1 MHKARSEGRLC
12 YYVTT
17 AHFAPDHRLS
27 ALDSGAF
34 ACHRRIRLAT
44 ADSVNAHT
52 PDEDAAT
59 GVSNTSAGVDAGYD
73 AQDITVLEGLE
84 AVRKRPGM
92 YIGSTGVM
100 GLHHL
105 VYEVVD
111 NSVDEAL
118 AGYCTEVAVTIHP
131 DNSVTVF
138 DDGRGIPVATM
149 EKEGKP
155 AVEVVLTVLHS
166 GGKFGEGGGYKVS
179 GGLHGVGVSVV
190 NALSEQLRV
199 EIRRDGHVFRQEYSR
214 GAPQAPLEKG
224 EKLPKGAGTSNTV
237 TFLPD
242 ADIFESLEFDFRTL
256 EERLRETAF
265 LTRGLKISIVDERGE
280 GHSAEFQYEGGI
292 EDFVTYLNENK
303 ETVHRK
309 VVFFAGEGEE
319 GAAEV
324 AMQWNSSY
332 QESIHSF
339 ANNISTREGGSH
351 MSGFRSAL
359 TRTLNKY
366 AREKGLLKEKEDNLS
381 GEDVREG
388 LTAVISVKLR
398 DPQFEGQTKTKL
410 GNPGMAGF
418 VESIVNTGLGEFL
431 EENPSEARAVIMK
444 SVQAQRA
451 REAARKARDLTRR
464 KSALEN
470 STLPGKLA
478 DCSVKDPSLAELFVV
493 EGDSAGGSAKQ
504 GRDRNT
510 QAVLPLRG
518 KILNVEKSR
527 IDKVLQ
533 NVEIQA
539 LITAIGTG
547 VRDEFNI
554 ENARY
559 HKVILMTDADVDGA
573 HIRTLALTLLFR
585 EMQELIEAG
594 YVYIAKP
601 PLYKLKQ
608 GSRERYIEKDSE
620 LEEILLADKWDR
632 IDVFDRHGTQFKL
645 TEARWQRFTRLLK
658 QYEGWA
664 SSLRAVHGHDM
675 VQFLEESSLLGEQ
688 ALDPEAAVALLSRE
702 GAVGETHATELLSVD
717 AAELRVKAIET
728 STGFA
733 RTHRISRELFASQEY
748 RQLARVHAQL
758 VELAGTPAFDV
769 RFGDAQESA
778 ASFEALREAVMTVA
792 QKGTKLQRFKG
803 LGEMNADQLG
813 ETTMAPATRMLAQVT
828 LEDAAAADRIFS
840 KLMGDQVE
848 PRREFIEENARTV
861 ANLDV

>member
-1 MHKARSEGRLC
+1 
-12 YYVTT
+12 
-17 AHFAPDHRLS
+17 
-27 ALDSGAF
+27 
-34 ACHRRIRLAT
+34 LAT
-44 ADSVNAHT
+44 GSSSAENGAGKDRVNDPSMTGADS
-52 PDEDAAT
+52 
-59 GVSNTSAGVDAGYD
+59 SYD

-118 AGYCTEVAVTIHP
+118 AGFCTEVSVTIHP
-131 DNSVTVF
+131 DNSVTVV
-138 DDGRGIPVATM
+138 DNGRGIPVAIM

-166 GGKFGEGGGYKVS
+166 GGKFGDGGGYKVS

-190 NALSEQLRV
+190 NALSEQLHV
-199 EIRRDGHVFRQEYSR
+199 EIRRDGHVFTQDYSR
-214 GAPQAPLEKG
+214 GIPQAPLEQG
-224 EKLPKGAGTSNTV
+224 PKLAAGASTGLTV

-242 ADIFESLEFDFRTL
+242 ADVFETLDFDFRTL

-280 GHSAEFQYEGGI
+280 GHSSVFQYEGGI
-292 EDFVTYLNENK
+292 EDFVAYLNENK
-303 ETVHRK
+303 DTVHRK
-309 VVFFAGEGEE
+309 VVFFAGESDE

-339 ANNISTREGGSH
+339 ANNINTREGGSH

-366 AREKGLLKEKEDNLS
+366 ARDHGLLKEKEDNLS

-418 VESIVNTGLGEFL
+418 VESIVNSGLGEFL

-478 DCSVKDPSLAELFVV
+478 DCSIKDPSLAELFVV

-504 GRDRNT
+504 GRDRET

-533 NVEIQA
+533 NTEIQA

-559 HKVILMTDADVDGA
+559 HKVVLMTDADVDGA
-573 HIRTLALTLLFR
+573 HIRTLVLTLLFR

-620 LEEILLADKWDR
+620 LEEILLSDKWEK
-632 IDVFDRHGTQFKL
+632 IEVFDRHATQLKL
-645 TEARWQRFTRLLK
+645 TEARWQRFSRLLK
-658 QYEGWA
+658 QYEGW
-664 SSLRAVHGHDM
+664 SLSLRGHHGHDV

-688 ALDPEAAVALLSRE
+688 IM
-702 GAVGETHATELLSVD
+702 SVD
-717 AAELRVKAIET
+717 AAIEYLARAGVAGDAHLADVVDQDPFAIRVKAVET
-728 STGFA
+728 KTGFA
-733 RTHRISRELFASQEY
+733 RTHTIKRDLFDSQEY

-758 VELAGTPAFDV
+758 IELVGSPPFDV
-769 RFGDAQESA
+769 RLGDARESA
-778 ASFEALREAVMTVA
+778 PTFEALHEAVLTVA
-792 QKGTKLQRFKG
+792 QKGIKLQRFKG

-813 ETTMAPATRMLAQVT
+813 ETTMSPTTRTLAQVT
-828 LEDAAAADRIFS
+828 LEDAFAADRIFS
-840 KLMGDQVE
+840 MLMGDQVE
-848 PRREFIEENARTV
+848 PRRAFIEDNARAV

>member
-1 MHKARSEGRLC
+1 
-12 YYVTT
+12 
-17 AHFAPDHRLS
+17 
-27 ALDSGAF
+27 
-34 ACHRRIRLAT
+34 LAT
-44 ADSVNAHT
+44 DGNSA
-52 PDEDAAT
+52 EQ
-59 GVSNTSAGVDAGYD
+59 SAGKRGSGGVNDPSMTGGSGSYD

-92 YIGSTGVM
+92 YIGSTGPM

-105 VYEVVD
+105 VYELVD

-118 AGYCTEVAVTIHP
+118 AGYCTKVSVTVHP
-131 DNSVTVF
+131 DNSVTEA
-138 DDGRGIPVATM
+138 DNGRGIPVAIM
-149 EKEGKP
+149 EKEGLP
-155 AVEVVLTVLHS
+155 AVQVVLTVLHS
-166 GGKFGEGGGYKVS
+166 GGKFGDGGGYKVS

-190 NALSEQLRV
+190 NALSEQLHV
-199 EIRRDGHVFRQEYSR
+199 EIRRDGHVYSQDYSR
-214 GAPQAPLEKG
+214 GTPLGELVEG
-224 EKLPKGAGTSNTV
+224 EKLAGDESTGTTV

-242 ADIFESLEFDFRTL
+242 AEVFETLDFDILTL

-265 LTRGLKISIVDERGE
+265 LTRGLEISIVDERGE
-280 GHSAEFQYEGGI
+280 GHSATFRYEGGI
-292 EDFVTYLNENK
+292 EDFVAYLNENK

-309 VVFFAGEGEE
+309 VIFFSGESDE
-319 GAAEV
+319 GAAEIAV
-324 AMQWNSSY
+324 QWNSSY
-332 QESIHSF
+332 QESVHSF
-339 ANNISTREGGSH
+339 ANNINTREGGSH

-366 AREKGLLKEKEDNLS
+366 ARDHGLLKDKDGNLS

-533 NVEIQA
+533 NTEIQA

-585 EMQELIEAG
+585 EMKELIEEG

-620 LEEILLADKWDR
+620 LEEILLADKWEK
-632 IDVFDRHGTQFKL
+632 IDVFDRHGTQLKL
-645 TEARWQRFTRLLK
+645 TEARWQRFSRLLK

-664 SSLRAVHGHDM
+664 LALRGHYGHGA
-675 VQFLEESSLLGEQ
+675 VQFLEESSLLSEQ
-688 ALDPEAAVALLSRE
+688 VSTAEEAVAWLARAGLD
-702 GAVGETHATELLSVD
+702 GDTHATELLGDEDGVI
-717 AAELRVKAIET
+717 RVKAVEAK
-728 STGFA
+728 TGFA
-733 RTHRISRELFASQEY
+733 LTHRLKHELFDSQEY
-748 RQLARVHAQL
+748 RQLARVHQQL
-758 VELAGTPAFDV
+758 VELAGSPAFEV
-769 RFGDAQESA
+769 RLGDAQETA
-778 ASFEALREAVMTVA
+778 TSFESLREAVMTVA
-792 QKGTKLQRFKG
+792 QKGIKLQRFKG
-803 LGEMNADQLG
+803 LGEMNAEQLG
-813 ETTMAPATRMLAQVT
+813 ETTMAPATRTLAQVT
-828 LEDAAAADRIFS
+828 LDDAFAADRIFS

-848 PRREFIEENARTV
+848 PRREFIEENARAV

>member
-1 MHKARSEGRLC
+1 MASGSDS
-12 YYVTT
+12 
-17 AHFAPDHRLS
+17 PDKGSRKSNSRAAANGSNGGS
-27 ALDSGAF
+27 AD
-34 ACHRRIRLAT
+34 
-44 ADSVNAHT
+44 
-52 PDEDAAT
+52 
-59 GVSNTSAGVDAGYD
+59 YD

-92 YIGSTGVM
+92 YIGSTGIM

-118 AGYCTEVAVTIHP
+118 AGFCSEVAVTIHP
-131 DNSVTVF
+131 DNSVTVY
-138 DDGRGIPVATM
+138 DDGRGIPVAVM
-149 EKEGKP
+149 AKEKKP

-190 NALSEQLRV
+190 NALSEHLAV
-199 EIRRDGHVFRQEYSR
+199 EIHRDGYVWTQEYSR
-214 GAPQAPLEKG
+214 GAPLGPLKQGAKLGKG
-224 EKLPKGAGTSNTV
+224 EHTSNTV

-242 ADIFESLEFDFRTL
+242 ADVFESLDFDFRTL

-265 LTRGLKISIVDERGE
+265 LTRGLQITIVDERGE
-280 GHSAEFQYEGGI
+280 GHAATFQYEGGI
-292 EDFVTYLNENK
+292 EDFVVYLNENK
-303 ETVHRK
+303 DTVHRK
-309 VVFFAGEGEE
+309 VIFFAGESDE

-332 QESIHSF
+332 QESVHSF
-339 ANNISTREGGSH
+339 ANNINTREGGSH
-351 MSGFRSAL
+351 LSGFRSAL

-366 AREKGLLKEKEDNLS
+366 ARDHGLLKEKEDNLS

-388 LTAVISVKLR
+388 LTAVISVKLA

-418 VESIVNTGLGEFL
+418 VEAIVNNGLSEFL
-431 EENPSEARAVIMK
+431 EENPTEARAVINK
-444 SVQAQRA
+444 AVQAQRA

-478 DCSVKDPSLAELFVV
+478 DCSVKDPALAELFVV

-585 EMQELIEAG
+585 EMKELIEEG

-620 LEEILLADKWDR
+620 LEEILLTDKWEK
-632 IDVFDRHGTQFKL
+632 ITVFDRYAKQFKL
-645 TEARWQRFTRLLK
+645 TDTRWQRFTRLLK

-664 SSLRAVHGHDM
+664 LALRGQYGHDV
-675 VQFLEESSLLGEQ
+675 VQFLEESSLLAEQ
-688 ALDPEAAVALLSRE
+688 VTSVEEAIGVLTRQGSE
-702 GAVGETHATELLSVD
+702 GETHATALVD
-717 AAELRVKAIET
+717 EDPIEIRVKAVEA

-733 RTHRISRELFASQEY
+733 RTHRIKRSLFESHEY
-748 RQLARVHAQL
+748 RQLVKVHMQL
-758 VELAGTPAFDV
+758 IELAGTPAFEV
-769 RFGDAQESA
+769 RLGDATETA
-778 ASFEALREAVMTVA
+778 LSFEDLHAAVMTVA
-792 QKGTKLQRFKG
+792 RKGANVQRFKG
-803 LGEMNADQLG
+803 LGEMNAEQLG
-813 ETTMAPATRMLAQVT
+813 ETTMSPSTRVLAQVT

-840 KLMGDQVE
+840 RLMGDQVE
-848 PRREFIEENARTV
+848 PRREFIEENARAV

>member
-1 MHKARSEGRLC
+1 
-12 YYVTT
+12 
-17 AHFAPDHRLS
+17 
-27 ALDSGAF
+27 
-34 ACHRRIRLAT
+34 LAT
-44 ADSVNAHT
+44 GSSSAEDGAGNDRVND
-52 PDEDAAT
+52 PLMGNAA
-59 GVSNTSAGVDAGYD
+59 SSYD

-105 VYEVVD
+105 VYELVD

-118 AGYCTEVAVTIHP
+118 AGFCNEVSVTIHP
-131 DNSVTVF
+131 DNSVTEV
-138 DDGRGIPVATM
+138 DNGRGIPVATM
-149 EKEGKP
+149 DKEGLP
-155 AVEVVLTVLHS
+155 AVQVVLTVLHS

-190 NALSEQLRV
+190 NALSERLDI
-199 EIRRDGHVFRQEYSR
+199 EIRRDGHVFTQEYSR
-214 GAPQAPLEKG
+214 GAPQSELIKG
-224 EKLPKGAGTSNTV
+224 EPLDPAAGTGTSV

-242 ADIFESLEFDFRTL
+242 ADIFETLDFDFHTL

-280 GHSAEFQYEGGI
+280 GHVAEFQYEGGI
-292 EDFVTYLNENK
+292 EDFVSYLNENK
-303 ETVHRK
+303 DTVHRK
-309 VVFFAGEGEE
+309 VIYFTGESEE

-324 AMQWNSSY
+324 ALQWNSSY
-332 QESIHSF
+332 QDSIHSF
-339 ANNISTREGGSH
+339 ANNINTREGGSH

-366 AREKGLLKEKEDNLS
+366 ARDHSLLKEKEDNLS

-418 VESIVNTGLGEFL
+418 VESIVNSGLGEFL

-478 DCSVKDPSLAELFVV
+478 DCSIKDPSLAELFVV

-504 GRDRNT
+504 GRDRET

-533 NVEIQA
+533 NTEIQA

-559 HKVILMTDADVDGA
+559 HKVVLMTDADVDGA
-573 HIRTLALTLLFR
+573 HIRTLVLTLLFR

-620 LEEILLADKWDR
+620 LEEILLSDKWDK
-632 IDVFDRHGTQFKL
+632 IEVFDRHATQLKL
-645 TEARWQRFTRLLK
+645 TETRWQRFSRLLK
-658 QYEGWA
+658 QYEGWS
-664 SSLRAVHGHDM
+664 SSLRAVHGHEI

-688 ALDPEAAVALLSRE
+688 VMSAQAAI
-702 GAVGETHATELLSVD
+702 ELLAKASVVGD
-717 AAELRVKAIET
+717 THLADVVDQDPLEIRVKAVE
-728 STGFA
+728 SRTGFA
-733 RTHRISRELFASQEY
+733 RTHRIKRTLFDSQEY

-758 VELAGTPAFDV
+758 VELVGTPPFDV
-769 RFGDAQESA
+769 RLADVREVAPNFDA
-778 ASFEALREAVMTVA
+778 LHEAVLAVA
-792 QKGTKLQRFKG
+792 QKGIKLQRFKG
-803 LGEMNADQLG
+803 LGEMNAEQLG
-813 ETTMAPATRMLAQVT
+813 ETTMSPTTRTLAQVT
-828 LEDAAAADRIFS
+828 LEDAFAADRIFS
-840 KLMGDQVE
+840 MLMGDQVE
-848 PRREFIEENARTV
+848 PRRAFIEDNARAV